1 MPFGFRSRK
10 GGGDPPIA
18 PVASSTSSDPN
29 ELNEKN
35 IIQPEHEQ
43 LNDEQAARRL
53 RLFREAAANDPNID
67 VDDLGEVDEAVMG
80 HQVTREN
87 QLVDELVENSP
98 YPEVRSDVP
107 VLSNTADPSTPRCAQ
122 PFATTTWTSLPTPS
136 VPGSSACS

>member
-10 GGGDPPIA
+10 GGGDAPIA

-67 VDDLGEVDEAVMG
+67 VDDLGE
-80 HQVTREN
+80 N

-122 PFATTTWTSLPTPS
+122 PFATTTWTSLPTLS